1 MSHEET
7 RRFRPGHIRSS
18 KPGEDKERL
27 RRRPPSDEG
36 AAMPRLFLLRE
47 TRRAQTC
54 PRLTSRGAE
63 FSIGVW
69 RAGRRSQSLVGQ
81 VMRRS

>member
-1 MSHEET
+1 
-7 RRFRPGHIRSS
+7 
-18 KPGEDKERL
+18 
-27 RRRPPSDEG
+27 
-36 AAMPRLFLLRE
+36 MPRLFLLRE